1 MEMTT
6 TGKVVVSAQIVNI
19 ADELLQS
26 HGHACPEGIRSVEVD
41 DALIDTGATFLSLP
55 TRLIKQLGLEKVGS
69 RAAKTPAGPITF
81 SRYEPVRL
89 TVQERDC
96 IVQVYEVPD
105 SCPALIG
112 QIPLE
117 SLDFVV
123 DPVGQRL
130 IGNPDHGGQW
140 MMDMF

>member
-69 RAAKTPAGPITF
+69 RAGGAHPG
-81 SRYEPVRL
+81 SNVW
-89 TVQERDC
+89 
-96 IVQVYEVPD
+96 
-105 SCPALIG
+105 SC
-112 QIPLE
+112 
-117 SLDFVV
+117 
-123 DPVGQRL
+123 R
-130 IGNPDHGGQW
+130 
-140 MMDMF
+140 